1 VQHLRDFERFEM
13 DKRDLIR
20 RREDRILV
28 AEGEIHL
35 EIENQPRTANH
46 LGVSQFASS
55 KRRSGNSSKRKHS
68 ESSSGFLGTS
78 W

>member
-1 VQHLRDFERFEM
+1 M

-35 EIENQPRTANH
+35 EIENQLRTAYH

-55 KRRSGNSSKRKHS
+55 KRGSGNSSKRKHS
-68 ESSSGFLGTS
+68 ESNSSFLGRS